1 MFEIK
6 DIIESKDGSVE
17 LDLKYDKD
25 FAEKVK
31 KQYGWKKLTQKRLE
45 WFINNSLLEYIE
57 DNTKLLDAIK
67 DKK

>member
-31 KQYGWKKLTQKRLE
+31 KQYGWKKLTKKRL
-45 WFINNSLLEYIE
+45 
-57 DNTKLLDAIK
+57 
-67 DKK
+67 